1 MKQDKRRL
9 GVFVEVG
16 ALLLGVG
23 LLIYF
28 SRGGHEQVDVARE
41 AKVFSVPR
49 NEASSASERGSSPG
63 PLVEDTL
70 REILIG
76 IATGRVAEEQ
86 RSEVQKGLAD
96 LLERFQWGK
105 AQNRMSAAALV
116 VQQMFDQAKQ
126 QTLRSELDSRQRQAI
141 SAMAREL
148 TRQVL
153 LTSTGASA
161 GADAID
167 TVLPPGHERITWNQ
181 LGGFPYQE
189 GEALPVEVSSLR
201 GRSVGLPGFML
212 SLGDTDDM
220 HEFILV
226 ESLWG
231 CCFGSIPA
239 VNQTVL
245 VRMRTGEVA
254 GYAAGPSLV
263 TGILEVGEERE
274 AGFVTSLYRIT
285 DATVTPVP
293 AKL

>member
-1 MKQDKRRL
+1 
-9 GVFVEVG
+9 VE
-16 ALLLGVG
+16 
-23 LLIYF
+23 
-28 SRGGHEQVDVARE
+28 E
-41 AKVFSVPR
+41 
-49 NEASSASERGSSPG
+49 
-63 PLVEDTL
+63 TL

-105 AQNRMSAAALV
+105 APNRMSAAALV

-126 QTLRSELDSRQRQAI
+126 QTLRSELDSRQRLAI
-141 SAMAREL
+141 QAMAKEL

-161 GADAID
+161 GADGINA
-167 TVLPPGHERITWNQ
+167 VLPPDHERITWNQ

-212 SLGDTDDM
+212 SLGDTGEM

-231 CCFGSIPA
+231 CCFGSVPA

-245 VRMRTGEVA
+245 VRMRTGEA
-254 GYAAGPSLV
+254 AAYAAGPSLV

-285 DATVTPVP
+285 DATVTPIP
-293 AKL
+293 ATP